1 MPAPLVW
8 VAYAAA
14 AAITSAYIATTAPQ
28 LAEKSDDFDFP
39 SATELN
45 PQDAPEYTQR
55 ELNPLWAPTAYLQA
69 IDCDKSAYK
78 VRTLDGEIQTF
89 REYQGIPAD
98 VQAEA
103 VNSSF
108 GYAVHV
114 NDKGH
119 ALFILKADG
128 YGVPVANED
137 NSLKDFTSQDEQTS
151 ALDKV
156 MRTLLDDPD
165 IKTIEAVGFAQ
176 GTGKVYYLAENYNI
190 LGTNVSNSGTDF
202 TSEHLDRYVVWLDT
216 PGDIHSIPHV
226 SATGEHKPG
235 IEIDVGS
242 ALDTSLALTPLSQSF
257 AENTQ
262 TLAFQFD
269 AAEAPE
275 GYEGRGVVPLDNL
288 GLDFDGH
295 ACENPT
301 LPQVFKSPGS
311 KP

>member
-8 VAYAAA
+8 LAWTAAVAGVGYL
-14 AAITSAYIATTAPQ
+14 STTAPQ
-28 LAEKSDDFDFP
+28 LAETADDFEFP
-39 SATELN
+39 NEQALN
-45 PQDAPEYTQR
+45 PPDAPEYTHR

-78 VRTLDGEIQTF
+78 VRTLDGEIKTF

-98 VQAEA
+98 IQAAADE
-103 VNSSF
+103 SSF

-114 NDKGH
+114 NDEGH

-128 YGVPVANED
+128 YGVPVANEGD
-137 NSLKDFTSQDEQTS
+137 SFKDFTQQEEQTS

-165 IKTIEAVGFAQ
+165 IQTIEAVGFAQ
-176 GTGKVYYLAENYNI
+176 GTGKVYYLTENYNV

-216 PGDIHSIPHV
+216 PGDIHSIPYV
-226 SATGEHKPG
+226 SATGEHMPG

-242 ALDTSLALTPLSQSF
+242 ALNTSLALTPLSQSF
-257 AENTQ
+257 AENVQ
-262 TLAFQFD
+262 TMAFTFD
-269 AAEAPE
+269 EAQAPE
-275 GYEGRGVVPLDNL
+275 GYEGHGVVPLDNL
-288 GLDFDGH
+288 GVDFDGVH

-301 LPQVFKSPGS
+301 LPQIFTPSGG